1 MTTHDVTLVSTYDY
15 SLVTLSVVIAI
26 LASHAALDLARRVTS
41 ERGRAHIFWLT
52 GGATAMGFGIWSMHY
67 IGMLAFRLPV
77 PVQYDW
83 PTVLLSL
90 LAAILA
96 SAIALIVVSR
106 KTMSWMRAATGSIFM
121 GGGIAAMHYTGMAA
135 MRLPAMCHWSMEL
148 VSLSIVL
155 AIVISLVALCLT
167 FYLREENQLWSW
179 RKVLSAVVMG
189 AAIPVMHYTGMAAA
203 TFTPSKLAP
212 QQLAHAISVS
222 SVTTAGISIVTF
234 IVLGLVLLASL
245 GVDSLSDT
253 RQLTI
258 RYFAS
263 LGAIG
268 LLAILST
275 LLVQYHGQQ
284 QQGDTGL
291 VNIAGRQRMLSQAII
306 KDVLLLTH
314 ARDNSRR
321 QSIAADLA
329 SHYEMWRQSQSALQ
343 DGGLLVGGSG
353 KNSSEVQRMF
363 AEIGPHYNAMK
374 GAARRVLEKL
384 QVEEEQPAISKE
396 VETILSEEEPYL
408 RIMNA
413 IVFQYDHEATV
424 EHNRNGQLHF
434 LLVLSILAALLL
446 QGLVVLRP
454 ALGRIQ
460 NGIGQLEVAKQTVQ
474 RKATFVE
481 LLQVV
486 AVAAN
491 EATSIEAAMQFTID
505 QICLR
510 SRWPLGHIYFRTNE
524 MGAELTSTE
533 IWHLDDPAKFE
544 NFRLATRET
553 PLSMGQGLPGRVAL
567 SGHPTWIPDISADTN
582 FPRKEAALDLGVK
595 GAFGFPVLAQGE
607 VVAVLEFFS
616 SKVEEPDSELLDV
629 MASVGTQL
637 GQVVERKRAEEALR
651 DAETRYRLLVEQLPA
666 VPYIAEP
673 GSSGEW
679 LYVSPQIQN
688 MLGFSSAEW
697 MADRDLWFRQLC
709 AADREGVLAEEK
721 AAEARGEP
729 FQFEYRMF
737 TRDGKQ
743 VWIHDACTL
752 VKDTMSGCSIQH
764 GVLFDVTERK
774 TAQEELARKAQ
785 ELARSNAELE
795 QFAYVASHDLQ
806 EPLRMVASYT
816 QLLARRYKGKLDEDA
831 EEFIN
836 FAVDGANR
844 MQQLIQDL
852 LSYSRVTTRGKT
864 LSLTQAEAGCS
875 AAIANLQESI
885 QEANAVVNVAS
896 LPTVLA
902 DATQLTQLFQNL
914 IANAIK
920 YRNERKPE
928 IYVDARPNGKEW
940 VFSVRDNGI
949 GIEPQYFERI
959 FQMFQRLHTR
969 KEYSGTG
976 IGLAV
981 CRKIVER
988 HGGRIWVESEAGK
1001 GSTFLFTIPQT
1012 ERMEQ

>member
-1 MTTHDVTLVSTYDY
+1 MTNHEVTLVGSYDHA
-15 SLVTLSVVIAI
+15 LVALSVVIAI
-26 LASHAALDLARRVTS
+26 FAAHAALDLAQRVTS
-41 ERGRAHIFWLT
+41 EQGRARIFWLS

-77 PVQYDW
+77 PVEYDW

-106 KTMSWMRAATGSIFM
+106 KTMGWKRAAVASVFM

-135 MRLPAMCHWSMEL
+135 MRLPAMCHWSMSL

-155 AIVISLVALCLT
+155 VVVISLVALLLT
-167 FYLREENQLWSW
+167 FYLRDEKHLWSW
-179 RKVLSAVVMG
+179 RKALSAVVMG
-189 AAIPVMHYTGMAAA
+189 AAIPIMHYTGMAAA
-203 TFTPSKLAP
+203 RFTPSALNP
-212 QQLAHAISVS
+212 GQLDHAVSVS
-222 SVTTAGISIVTF
+222 SLIVAGISTVTF
-234 IVLGLVLLASL
+234 IVLGLVLLTSL
-245 GVDSLSDT
+245 RIDSLSDT

-258 RYFAS
+258 RYFGS
-263 LGAIG
+263 LGAIS

-275 LLVQYHGQQ
+275 LLVQYQSHKQE
-284 QQGDTGL
+284 GDTGL
-291 VNIAGRQRMLSQAII
+291 VNVAGKQRMLSQAIA
-306 KDVLLLTH
+306 KDALLLAH
-314 ARDNSRR
+314 APDSRAR
-321 QSIAADLA
+321 QVIAEDLA
-329 SHYEMWRQSQSALQ
+329 RLDEVWQESHLALQ
-343 DGGLLVGGSG
+343 RGDPSLGGTS
-353 KNSSEVQRMF
+353 KNSPEIQRMF
-363 AEIGPHYNAMK
+363 SEIRPHYDAMTEGVRELLKKVEDRESVADTGAEI
-374 GAARRVLEKL
+374 
-384 QVEEEQPAISKE
+384 Q
-396 VETILSEEEPYL
+396 TILSEEGSFL
-408 RIMNA
+408 KTMDA
-413 IVFQYDHEATV
+413 IVSEYDREAAA
-424 EHNRNGQLHF
+424 EHDRKGLLHF
-434 LLVLSILAALLL
+434 LLVLSILTALLL

-460 NGIGQLEVAKQTVQ
+460 NGISQLESAKQTVQ
-474 RKATFVE
+474 RKATFVK

-491 EATSIEAAMQFTID
+491 EATSVDAAMQFTID
-505 QICLR
+505 QICLHTG
-510 SRWPLGHIYFRTNE
+510 WPLGHVYFRGHE
-524 MGAELTSTE
+524 VGAELSSTE
-533 IWHLDDPAKFE
+533 VWYFDDPAKFE
-544 NFRLATRET
+544 DFRIATRKT
-553 PLSMGQGLPGRVAL
+553 PLAMGQGLPGRVAL
-567 SGHPTWIPDISADTN
+567 SGHPAWIPDIGVDTN
-582 FPRKEAALDLGVK
+582 FPRKEAALNLGVK

-616 SKVEEPDSELLDV
+616 SEVEEPDNELLDV

-651 DAETRYRLLVEQLPA
+651 DAETRYRVLVEQLPA
-666 VPYIAEP
+666 VPYLAEP
-673 GSSGEW
+673 GATGEW

-688 MLGFSSAEW
+688 MLGFSAAEW
-697 MADRDLWFRQLC
+697 MANRDLWFQQMY
-709 AADREGVLAEEK
+709 AADRESVLAEEK
-721 AAEARGEP
+721 AAEKRGEP

-737 TRDGKQ
+737 TREGRL
-743 VWIHDACTL
+743 VWIHDVCTL
-752 VKDTMSGCSIQH
+752 VRDVASGRSVQR
-764 GVLFDVTERK
+764 GVLFDVTERR
-774 TAQEELARKAQ
+774 TAQEELARKAH

-816 QLLARRYKGKLDEDA
+816 QLLARRYKGKLDANAD
-831 EEFIN
+831 EFIN

-852 LSYSRVTTRGKT
+852 LSYSRVTTKGKALRPT
-864 LSLTQAEAGCS
+864 EAEADCKT
-875 AAIANLQESI
+875 AIANLQESI
-885 QEANAVVNVAS
+885 KDAKAEVNVAP
-896 LPTVLA
+896 LPIVLA
-902 DATQLTQLFQNL
+902 DSTQLTQLFQNL
-914 IANAIK
+914 IGNAIK

-928 IYVDARPNGKEW
+928 IHVAATPNGKDW
-940 VFSVRDNGI
+940 IFSVRDNGI

-1001 GSTFLFTIPQT
+1001 GSTFLFTIPRT
-1012 ERMEQ
+1012 ERTEQ